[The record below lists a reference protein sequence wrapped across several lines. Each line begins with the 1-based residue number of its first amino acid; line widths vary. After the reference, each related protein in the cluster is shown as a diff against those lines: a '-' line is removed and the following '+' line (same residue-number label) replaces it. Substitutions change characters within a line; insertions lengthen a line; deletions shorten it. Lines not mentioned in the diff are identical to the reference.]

1 MMHTDHVGSLLRPA
15 AVLQTR
21 DDHQHE
27 SVAIGALR
35 EVEDAAIRDA
45 LDLQRAVGLEVY
57 TDGEIRRGA
66 WMTDV
71 ADAIDGFVEVM
82 GGEAVEG
89 DVLTISSDDI
99 TTLDGARSIGLT

>member
-1 MMHTDHVGSLLRPA
+1 
-15 AVLQTR
+15 
-21 DDHQHE
+21 
-27 SVAIGALR
+27 
-35 EVEDAAIRDA
+35 
-45 LDLQRAVGLEVY
+45 
-57 TDGEIRRGA
+57 
-66 WMTDV
+66 MTDV